1 MDHKKFTMRNA
12 LLVFCITSVV
22 FALLLQTFLFHQT
35 LRRQIR
41 AESMKDFLSA
51 RQEDAGFEIRRILW
65 QRSSPLGIR
74 NKQKA
79 ICLNFVGVGS
89 GSEYA
94 CQD

>member
-1 MDHKKFTMRNA
+1 
-12 LLVFCITSVV
+12 
-22 FALLLQTFLFHQT
+22 
-35 LRRQIR
+35 
-41 AESMKDFLSA
+41 MKDFLSA

-94 CQD
+94 CQG